1 MISTRPQN
9 REAGFAFRGHPSAK
23 HAGYV
28 TDPLD
33 ALTGVQ
39 PHKAMDQTV
48 ARYRQMIRLAMQ
60 RRDMERVKFLV
71 GIVVLMKGCNG
82 PLVSPSHIGSENRPD
97 PQTAGVR
104 HGST

>member
-9 REAGFAFRGHPSAK
+9 RAAGFAFRGHPSAK

-39 PHKAMDQTV
+39 P
-48 ARYRQMIRLAMQ
+48 
-60 RRDMERVKFLV
+60 
-71 GIVVLMKGCNG
+71 
-82 PLVSPSHIGSENRPD
+82 P
-97 PQTAGVR
+97 
-104 HGST
+104 